1 MYKILNI
8 KKITPSQKDALI
20 ELFSKKIDKYV
31 ASITFLTRYQQKKFE
46 ERCVEKKFM
55 IRMK

>member
-31 ASITFLTRYQQKKFE
+31 ASITFLTRYQQKKIE
-46 ERCVEKKFM
+46 ERCVEKKIM

>member
-46 ERCVEKKFM
+46 ERCVEKKIM

>member
-46 ERCVEKKFM
+46 ERCVEKKS
-55 IRMK
+55 

>member
-1 MYKILNI
+1 M